1 VVKLYKVVVLMGV
14 LLASSL
20 AGAQAAVQGK
30 IAVLDPQLAII
41 STDEAQKRLKSL
53 DAQPDFDANKKSL
66 DKMKKEYE
74 DMVKTLQK
82 DVATLSPE
90 QKEAQGKKLEGK
102 RSDMEFVARK
112 LQASQQDLL
121 QNLMQEMEP
130 KFKKVVSD
138 LIKSDNIGLLLD
150 ARAVMHVD
158 NSFNITSKVTEQL
171 NKAN

>member
-1 VVKLYKVVVLMGV
+1 MVKLYKVVMLMGV

-20 AGAQAAVQGK
+20 AGAQATVQGK

-82 DVATLSPE
+82 DVATLSAE

-112 LQASQQDLL
+112 LQGSQQDLL
-121 QNLMQEMEP
+121 QKLMQEMEP

-138 LIKSDNIGLLLD
+138 LIKSENIGLLLD

-171 NKAN
+171 NKGN